1 MNEKKTVHAIIS
13 GRVQGV
19 FFRMETQRAAKRYG
33 VNGWVRN
40 CADGTVEAV
49 LEADSEK
56 VDQMIDWCKKGPP
69 MASVSDLKIDWK
81 EYSGEYTEF
90 TIRR

>member
-1 MNEKKTVHAIIS
+1 MNENKAVHAIIS

-19 FFRMETQRAAKRYG
+19 FFRMETRQAAERFG

-40 CADGTVEAV
+40 CPDGTVEAV
-49 LEADSEK
+49 FEAAPEK

-69 MASVSDLKIDWK
+69 MASVSDIRI
-81 EYSGEYTEF
+81 EPIGYTGEYKEF
-90 TIRR
+90 SIRP